1 MQTNEVNAFLLRI
14 DRGTGKRGV
23 EKDYALDAYCQILA
37 QRHQSINNLRSE
49 LRSLLESMG
58 NTIVPMGTDDDHDAK
73 KRLSDAGALLDSAYN
88 QAVNKANDISAS
100 EYRARKSKD
109 YLKPE
114 EVYECEKFRIRDS
127 YGMEVTE
134 SLVEKDEGGRLVR
147 AIASM
152 EAILSE
158 PGGTIVEPQTN
169 REYPAPPKIVADKD
183 YSERDKLPLCMD
195 WGNYSAKWLARFNL
209 GLHDILKRLV
219 AGSEITADDPHL
231 VRMTEIAIQCAAHIK
246 AILGFTVP
254 ADCQPIWLLATL
266 VEQLGLKLVNRK
278 EGPRGEQVKIYSL
291 AKQELNFALHV
302 IAHREQKR
310 ARQFATRGFSLLFA
324 VKTIAKSSELE
335 IANCLVSTPSP
346 VGIGNPHCAGVDTTN
361 LETIRNPR
369 LFAIRNCAQML
380 KDVIGHG
387 VEAVKGILK
396 RWEAVLELEEVAVSE
411 LRQLEEL
418 VPQFYALLSEEVL
431 PMEGIG

>member
-1 MQTNEVNAFLLRI
+1 MAAFIPCLKYGTLR
-14 DRGTGKRGV
+14 
-23 EKDYALDAYCQILA
+23 YAPVPQGFSASLSY
-37 QRHQSINNLRSE
+37 NLRVE
-49 LRSLLESMG
+49 LRSLLLEMG
-58 NTIVPMGTDDDHDAK
+58 NTIVPMDSDDDHDAK
-73 KRLSDAGALLDSAYN
+73 KRLQDAGAFLDTEHNSAV
-88 QAVNKANDISAS
+88 AKANDISPS

-158 PGGTIVEPQTN
+158 PGGTVVDPHTN

-183 YSERDKLPLCMD
+183 YSERDKLPLSMD
-195 WGNYSAKWLARFNL
+195 WGNYSARWLARFNL

-266 VEQLGLKLVNRK
+266 IEQLGLKLVNRK
-278 EGPRGEQVKIYSL
+278 EGPRGEQVKIHSL
-291 AKQELNFALHV
+291 AKQELEFALHV
-302 IAHREQKR
+302 IAHRERKR
-310 ARQFATRGFSLLFA
+310 ARQFATRGFSQFA
-324 VKTIAKSSELE
+324 IVPKCLKTVLGMGLRRSRVSSSAGVL
-335 IANCLVSTPSP
+335 T
-346 VGIGNPHCAGVDTTN
+346 CAGVRCWSWRK
-361 LETIRNPR
+361 LLYRNYGSW
-369 LFAIRNCAQML
+369 
-380 KDVIGHG
+380 K
-387 VEAVKGILK
+387 
-396 RWEAVLELEEVAVSE
+396 S
-411 LRQLEEL
+411 
-418 VPQFYALLSEEVL
+418 
-431 PMEGIG
+431 

>member
-1 MQTNEVNAFLLRI
+1 LI
-14 DRGTGKRGV
+14 W
-23 EKDYALDAYCQILA
+23 
-37 QRHQSINNLRSE
+37 RS
-49 LRSLLESMG
+49 RCCYPPYNSA
-58 NTIVPMGTDDDHDAK
+58 VAK
-73 KRLSDAGALLDSAYN
+73 S
-88 QAVNKANDISAS
+88 NDISAS

-127 YGMEVTE
+127 YGMEVSE
-134 SLVEKDEGGRLVR
+134 ELVEKLIR

-158 PGGTIVEPQTN
+158 PGGTVVDPQSN
-169 REYPAPPKIVADKD
+169 REYPSPPKIVADKD
-183 YSERDKLPLCMD
+183 RSERDKLPLSMD
-195 WGNYSAKWLARFNL
+195 WGNYSARWLARFNL

-219 AGSEITADDPHL
+219 KGEEITADDPQL

-266 VEQLGLKLVNRK
+266 VEQLGLKLANRK

-291 AKQELNFALHV
+291 AKGELVFALHV

-324 VKTIAKSSELE
+324 IVLTAKSSELE
-335 IANCLVSTPSP
+335 IANCLVSTPP
-346 VGIGNPHCAGVDTTN
+346 
-361 LETIRNPR
+361 
-369 LFAIRNCAQML
+369 
-380 KDVIGHG
+380 
-387 VEAVKGILK
+387 IL
-396 RWEAVLELEEVAVSE
+396 V
-411 LRQLEEL
+411 
-418 VPQFYALLSEEVL
+418 
-431 PMEGIG
+431 

>member
-1 MQTNEVNAFLLRI
+1 VFGVFHAVSQTATECAQQLHRYRPKVPFHIWVAPRPPFGYKETNATKIKEGLLQTNEVNAFLLRI
-14 DRGTGKRGV
+14 DRETGKRGV

-37 QRHQSINNLRSE
+37 QRHQSINNLREE

-58 NTIVPMGTDDDHDAK
+58 NTIVPMDSDDDIDAK
-73 KRLSDAGALLDSAYN
+73 KRLADAASVLN
-88 QAVNKANDISAS
+88 TEHNCAVNKANDISAS

-134 SLVEKDEGGRLVR
+134 ELVEKDEGGRLVR
-147 AIASM
+147 AYASF

-158 PGGTIVEPQTN
+158 PGGTIIDPHTN

-195 WGNYSAKWLARFNL
+195 WGNYSARWLARFNL

-219 AGSEITADDPHL
+219 KGEEITADDPQL

-266 VEQLGLKLVNRK
+266 VEQLGLKLANRK
-278 EGPRGEQVKIYSL
+278 EGPRGEQVTIYSL
-291 AKQELNFALHV
+291 AKEELHFALDV

-310 ARQFATRGFSLLFA
+310 ARQLAISSSQFA
-324 VKTIAKSSELE
+324 VKTIANCELE
-335 IANCLVSTPSP
+335 IANCLVSTP
-346 VGIGNPHCAGVDTTN
+346 
-361 LETIRNPR
+361 L
-369 LFAIRNCAQML
+369 L
-380 KDVIGHG
+380 
-387 VEAVKGILK
+387 
-396 RWEAVLELEEVAVSE
+396 
-411 LRQLEEL
+411 L
-418 VPQFYALLSEEVL
+418 V
-431 PMEGIG
+431 